1 MSRKW
6 LYPHAQERQLD
17 RFLQAY
23 AKEIIADVD
32 SFIISNIDYFL
43 TQSKLDADEDQE
55 ESWSEEL
62 LALIALLLLRASTYD
77 LSSIYTYARNIAA
90 YNEYQFKLAVNS
102 AMKVVPALAESNLGG
117 VLASWSTKVKQLVVD
132 KATAYIKSVESIVR
146 NEAAIQSKAKTTKEI
161 IAKRREAFSGQV
173 NFTAI
178 NETGSLN
185 SQLQRSRLMGITALS
200 YVWTTQRDER
210 VRPLHAQRQGK
221 VFSWKVVPSDGHPGM
236 PARCRCV
243 ATPVLDFD
251 FENQFPIDPMKRI
264 ELVQYRPG
272 VGQAGRD
279 ERSKEYGAALRS
291 GKLTPGEILALNRNK
306 SSAREAINSLLSS
319 GRLSQDSLNKLMM
332 SR

>member
-1 MSRKW
+1 MSKKW

-23 AKEIIADVD
+23 ASEVIADVNA
-32 SFIISNIDYFL
+32 IIVGNLSYFL
-43 TQSKLDADEDQE
+43 NQAKLDEEEQKE

-90 YNEYQFKLAVNS
+90 YNEYQFKSFVNS
-102 AMKVVPALAESNLGG
+102 AMKVVPALQESSLGG
-117 VLASWSTKVKQLVVD
+117 VLSSWTTKIQQLVRD
-132 KATAYIKSVESIVR
+132 RAAAHISAVEAIVR
-146 NEAAIQSKAKTTKEI
+146 NEASIGSTAKSAKEI
-161 IAKRREAFSGQV
+161 IAKRSAAFRGQV

-221 VFSWKVVPSDGHPGM
+221 VFSWKVAPSDGHPGM
-236 PARCRCV
+236 PVRCRCV

-251 FENQFPIDPMKRI
+251 FNGQFPIDPMKQI
-264 ELVQYRPG
+264 ELQQYRPG
-272 VGQAGRD
+272 ASDQRAERD
-279 ERSKEYGAALRS
+279 KAYGAALRS
-291 GKLTPGEILALNRNK
+291 GKLTPGEILALNRDK
-306 SSAREAINSLLSS
+306 TLARSTLNNLLTS
-319 GRLSQDSLNKLMM
+319 GRLSQDALNKLMAW
-332 SR
+332 R